1 MTIVPPTSAFPVVVT
16 GASRGIDAETAI
28 LLADRAHRERTGRGR
43 SRRDTHR
50 RGRALHH
57 LRSVTVGSTGVC

>member
-28 LLADRAHRERTGRGR
+28 LLAARGYRVAVNYMAMGGLCMWRAAWLAALPRG
-43 SRRDTHR
+43 
-50 RGRALHH
+50 
-57 LRSVTVGSTGVC
+57 